1 MVRDAPT
8 GASSKI
14 GTPVPTEVTQQL
26 ERQLIMNGKS
36 LAAALIV
43 STLAWSAQA
52 QKPQIQW
59 NSKYAFDAV
68 KTFAWQDTPDTS
80 LENQNPFM
88 HSLIKNTIEAELATS
103 GLTEVEANPDV
114 WVNYHA
120 STTVDQQ
127 LRTDSYGYSIGGY
140 GMAGWGYYGMAAGPV
155 SSTTRVVEYTRGTLV
170 VDIWDAA
177 TKELVWRGQVSD
189 TLPDNVQKAEKLVVR
204 AIGKMADQGRKLWE
218 KELDR
223 REDAAKD

>member
-1 MVRDAPT
+1 
-8 GASSKI
+8 
-14 GTPVPTEVTQQL
+14 
-26 ERQLIMNGKS
+26 MNAKS
-36 LAAALIV
+36 LAAAIV
-43 STLAWSAQA
+43 FSALAFSAQA

-59 NSKYAFDAV
+59 NNNYDFDAV
-68 KTFAWQDTPDTS
+68 QTFAWQDTPETS
-80 LENQNPFM
+80 LEERNPFM
-88 HSLIKNTIEAELATS
+88 HSLIKNSIEAELATS
-103 GLTEVEANPDV
+103 GLTQVEADPDI

-120 STTVDQQ
+120 STTTDVQ
-127 LRTDSYGYSIGGY
+127 LRTDSYGYTMGGY

-177 TKELVWRGQVSD
+177 SKELVWRGQVSD

-204 AIGKMADQGRKLWE
+204 AIGKLADQGRKLWE

-223 REDAAKD
+223 REDARDEG

>member
-1 MVRDAPT
+1 
-8 GASSKI
+8 
-14 GTPVPTEVTQQL
+14 
-26 ERQLIMNGKS
+26 MNGKS
-36 LAAALIV
+36 LAAALV
-43 STLAWSAQA
+43 LGTVALSAQA

-59 NSKYAFDAV
+59 NNKYAFDAV
-68 KTFAWQDTPDTS
+68 KTFAWQDTPETS
-80 LENQNPFM
+80 LEGRNPFM
-88 HSLIKNTIEAELATS
+88 HSLIKNTLEAELATS
-103 GLTEVEANPDV
+103 GLTEVDANPDV

-120 STTVDQQ
+120 STTTETQ
-127 LRTDSYGYSIGGY
+127 LRTDSYGYSMGGY

-155 SSTTRVVEYTRGTLV
+155 SSTTRVVEYTKGTLV

-177 TKELVWRGQVSD
+177 SKELVWRGMVTD

>member
-1 MVRDAPT
+1 
-8 GASSKI
+8 
-14 GTPVPTEVTQQL
+14 
-26 ERQLIMNGKS
+26 MNGKS
-36 LAAALIV
+36 SAAAVVL
-43 STLAWSAQA
+43 SALAFSAQA

-59 NSKYAFDAV
+59 NNNYDFDAV
-68 KTFAWQDTPDTS
+68 QTFAWQDTPETS
-80 LENQNPFM
+80 LEDRNPFM

-103 GLTEVEANPDV
+103 GLTEVEANPDI

-120 STTVDQQ
+120 STSTDVQ
-127 LRTDSYGYSIGGY
+127 LRTDSYGYTMGGY

-170 VDIWDAA
+170 VDIWDAGS
-177 TKELVWRGQVSD
+177 KELVWRGTVSD

-223 REDAAKD
+223 REDASDGG

>member
-1 MVRDAPT
+1 
-8 GASSKI
+8 
-14 GTPVPTEVTQQL
+14 
-26 ERQLIMNGKS
+26 MNAKW
-36 LAAALIV
+36 LAAVLV
-43 STLAWSAQA
+43 TSTLALSAQA

-59 NSKYAFDAV
+59 NNNYDWDAV
-68 KTFAWQDTPDTS
+68 QTFAWQDTPETS
-80 LENQNPFM
+80 LEEKNPFM

-103 GLTEVEANPDV
+103 GLTEVEANPNV

-120 STTVDQQ
+120 STTTDVQ
-127 LRTDSYGYSIGGY
+127 LRTDSYGYSFGGY

-155 SSTTRVVEYTRGTLV
+155 SSTTRAIEYTRGTLV

-177 TKELVWRGQVSD
+177 SKQLVWRGTVSD

-204 AIGKMADQGRKLWE
+204 AINKMAEQGRKLWE

-223 REDAAKD
+223 REDTARGKD

>member
-1 MVRDAPT
+1 
-8 GASSKI
+8 
-14 GTPVPTEVTQQL
+14 
-26 ERQLIMNGKS
+26 MNGKS
-36 LAAALIV
+36 LAAALV
-43 STLAWSAQA
+43 LGTVALSAQA

-59 NSKYAFDAV
+59 NNMYDWDSV
-68 KTFAWQDTPDTS
+68 QTFAWQDTPDTS
-80 LENQNPFM
+80 LEDRNPFM
-88 HSLIKNTIEAELATS
+88 HSLIKNSIEAELATS

-120 STTVDQQ
+120 STTTETQ
-127 LRTDSYGYSIGGY
+127 LRTDSYGYSMGGY

-155 SSTTRVVEYTRGTLV
+155 SSTTRVVEYTKGTLV

-177 TKELVWRGQVSD
+177 SKELVWRGMVTD

>member
-1 MVRDAPT
+1 
-8 GASSKI
+8 
-14 GTPVPTEVTQQL
+14 
-26 ERQLIMNGKS
+26 MNGKS
-36 LAAALIV
+36 LAAALV
-43 STLAWSAQA
+43 LGTVALSAQA

-59 NSKYAFDAV
+59 NNKYAFDAV
-68 KTFAWQDTPDTS
+68 KTFAWQDTPETS
-80 LENQNPFM
+80 LEGRNPFM

-103 GLTEVEANPDV
+103 GLTEVDANPDV

-120 STTVDQQ
+120 STTTETQ
-127 LRTDSYGYSIGGY
+127 LRTDSYGYSMGGY

-155 SSTTRVVEYTRGTLV
+155 SSTTRVVEYTKGTLV

-177 TKELVWRGQVSD
+177 SKELVWRGMMTD

-223 REDAAKD
+223 REDAGN

>member
-1 MVRDAPT
+1 
-8 GASSKI
+8 
-14 GTPVPTEVTQQL
+14 
-26 ERQLIMNGKS
+26 MNAKS
-36 LAAALIV
+36 LAAALV
-43 STLAWSAQA
+43 LSTLALSAQA

-59 NSKYAFDAV
+59 NSKYNFDGV
-68 KTFAWQDTPDTS
+68 DTFAWQDTPDTS

-103 GLTEVEANPDV
+103 GLTEVESNPDV

-120 STTVDQQ
+120 STTTETQ
-127 LRTDSYGYSIGGY
+127 LRTDSYGYSMGGY

-155 SSTTRVVEYTRGTLV
+155 SSTTRVVEYTKGTLV

-177 TKELVWRGQVSD
+177 SKELVWRGMVSD
-189 TLPDNVQKAEKLVVR
+189 TLPDNVQKAEKLVVK
-204 AIGKMADQGRKLWE
+204 AIGKMADQGRKLWQ

-223 REDAAKD
+223 REDAARDEK

>member
-1 MVRDAPT
+1 
-8 GASSKI
+8 
-14 GTPVPTEVTQQL
+14 
-26 ERQLIMNGKS
+26 MNGKT
-36 LAAALIV
+36 LAAAVVL
-43 STLAWSAQA
+43 SALGFSAQA

-59 NSKYAFDAV
+59 NNSYDFDAV
-68 KTFAWQDTPDTS
+68 QTFAWQDTPETS
-80 LENQNPFM
+80 LEERNPFM

-103 GLTEVEANPDV
+103 GLTQVDADPDI

-120 STTVDQQ
+120 STTVDTQ
-127 LRTDSYGYSIGGY
+127 LRTDSYGYTMGGY

-177 TKELVWRGQVSD
+177 SKELVWRGTVSD
-189 TLPDNVQKAEKLVVR
+189 TLPDNVQKAEKLVVK
-204 AIGKMADQGRKLWE
+204 AIGKLADQGRKLWE

-223 REDAAKD
+223 REDARDGG

>member
-1 MVRDAPT
+1 
-8 GASSKI
+8 
-14 GTPVPTEVTQQL
+14 
-26 ERQLIMNGKS
+26 MNAKS
-36 LAAALIV
+36 LAAVLVA
-43 STLAWSAQA
+43 STLALSAQA

-59 NSKYAFDAV
+59 NNNYDWDAV
-68 KTFAWQDTPDTS
+68 QTFAWQDTPDTS
-80 LENQNPFM
+80 LEERNPFM

-103 GLTEVEANPDV
+103 GLTEVEANPNV

-120 STTVDQQ
+120 STTTDVQ
-127 LRTDSYGYSIGGY
+127 LRTDSYGYSFGGY

-170 VDIWDAA
+170 VDIWDAKS
-177 TKELVWRGQVSD
+177 KELIWRGMVSD

-204 AIGKMADQGRKLWE
+204 AINKMAEQGRKLWE

-223 REDAAKD
+223 REDAARDKD

>member
-1 MVRDAPT
+1 
-8 GASSKI
+8 
-14 GTPVPTEVTQQL
+14 
-26 ERQLIMNGKS
+26 MNVKS
-36 LAAALIV
+36 LAAALV
-43 STLAWSAQA
+43 LGTLALSAQA

-59 NSKYAFDAV
+59 NSKYNFDGV
-68 KTFAWQDTPDTS
+68 DTFAWQDTPDTS

-103 GLTEVEANPDV
+103 GLTEVESNPDV

-120 STTVDQQ
+120 STNTETQ
-127 LRTDSYGYSIGGY
+127 LRTDSYGYSMGGY

-155 SSTTRVVEYTRGTLV
+155 SSTTRVVEYTKGTLV

-177 TKELVWRGQVSD
+177 SKELVWRGMVTD

-204 AIGKMADQGRKLWE
+204 AIGKMADQGRKLWA
-218 KELDR
+218 KELER
-223 REDAAKD
+223 REDAARDEK

>member
-1 MVRDAPT
+1 
-8 GASSKI
+8 
-14 GTPVPTEVTQQL
+14 
-26 ERQLIMNGKS
+26 MNAKS
-36 LAAALIV
+36 LAAALV
-43 STLAWSAQA
+43 LSTLALSAQA

-59 NSKYAFDAV
+59 NSKYAFDGV
-68 KTFAWQDTPDTS
+68 ETFAWQDTPDTS
-80 LENQNPFM
+80 LEEQNPFM

-103 GLTEVEANPDV
+103 GLTEVNANPDV

-120 STTVDQQ
+120 STTTEVQ

-155 SSTTRVVEYTRGTLV
+155 SSTTRAVEYTKGTLV

-177 TKELVWRGQVSD
+177 SKELVWRGMVTD

>member
-1 MVRDAPT
+1 
-8 GASSKI
+8 
-14 GTPVPTEVTQQL
+14 
-26 ERQLIMNGKS
+26 MNGKS
-36 LAAALIV
+36 LAAALV
-43 STLAWSAQA
+43 LSTFAFSAQA

-59 NSKYAFDAV
+59 NSKYAFDGV
-68 KTFAWQDTPDTS
+68 ETFAWQDTPETS
-80 LENQNPFM
+80 LEGRNPFM

-120 STTVDQQ
+120 STTTETQ
-127 LRTDSYGYSIGGY
+127 LRTDSYGYSMGGY

-155 SSTTRVVEYTRGTLV
+155 SSTTRVVEYTKGTLV

-177 TKELVWRGQVSD
+177 SKELVWRGMMTD

>member
-1 MVRDAPT
+1 
-8 GASSKI
+8 
-14 GTPVPTEVTQQL
+14 
-26 ERQLIMNGKS
+26 MNAKW
-36 LAAALIV
+36 LAAVLV
-43 STLAWSAQA
+43 TSTLALSAQA

-59 NSKYAFDAV
+59 NNNYDWDAV
-68 KTFAWQDTPDTS
+68 QTFAWQDTPETS
-80 LENQNPFM
+80 LEERNPFM

-103 GLTEVEANPDV
+103 GLTEVEANPNV

-120 STTVDQQ
+120 STTTDVQ
-127 LRTDSYGYSIGGY
+127 LRTDSYGYSFGGY

-155 SSTTRVVEYTRGTLV
+155 SSTTRAIEYTRGTLV

-177 TKELVWRGQVSD
+177 SKQLVWRGTVSD

-204 AIGKMADQGRKLWE
+204 AINKMAEQGRKLWE

-223 REDAAKD
+223 REDTARGKD

>member
-1 MVRDAPT
+1 
-8 GASSKI
+8 
-14 GTPVPTEVTQQL
+14 
-26 ERQLIMNGKS
+26 MNVKS
-36 LAAALIV
+36 LAAALV
-43 STLAWSAQA
+43 LGTLALSAQA

-59 NSKYAFDAV
+59 NSKYNFDGV
-68 KTFAWQDTPDTS
+68 DTFAWQDTPDTS

-103 GLTEVEANPDV
+103 GLTEVESNPDV

-120 STTVDQQ
+120 STTTETQ
-127 LRTDSYGYSIGGY
+127 LRTDSYGYSMGGY

-155 SSTTRVVEYTRGTLV
+155 SSTTRVVEYTKGTLV

-177 TKELVWRGQVSD
+177 SKELVWRGMVSD
-189 TLPDNVQKAEKLVVR
+189 TLPDNVQKAEKLVVK
-204 AIGKMADQGRKLWE
+204 AIGKMADQGRKLWQ

-223 REDAAKD
+223 REDATRDEK